1 MVNVKSVEKKLEAV
15 EEALVKGGSSFAW
28 QLLKEKSKTNRL
40 LIKCIVIICVLWA
53 VSCLGF
59 VYFISQYDFQTYEYT
74 QDGNGINI
82 IGDNNS
88 EVNNGTES
96 KN

>member
-40 LIKCIVIICVLWA
+40 LIKCIIVICVMWMLSVLA
-53 VSCLGF
+53 F
-59 VYFISQYDFQTYEYT
+59 VWYLNQYDFVS
-74 QDGNGINI
+74 QDGSGINI
-82 IGDNNS
+82 VGDNNK
-88 EVNNGTES
+88 EVSIGTES
-96 KN
+96 KD

>member
-1 MVNVKSVEKKLEAV
+1 MVNVKSVERKLEAV
-15 EEALVKGGSSFAW
+15 EEALVKGENSFAW

-59 VYFISQYDFQTYEYT
+59 VYFISQYDFQTYEYA

-88 EVNNGTES
+88 EVNNGAKS